1 MPYRRAHRDL
11 VAASIYSI
19 KLLTC
24 SQISFYSH
32 AESCFSLFLLSLV
45 SKIYQFCTGTH
56 VLRQYSLQYTCLQLG
71 LITSDA
77 WSSLLLPQNGVY
89 VVHAYVHPSHH
100 CMSSWCVA
108 GAWRTWLLLL
118 GISKILEGCYQVSS
132 RLSFLQTKQVH
143 FPHPVLTGQ
152 VHPSCSS
159 LTTWELC

>member
-1 MPYRRAHRDL
+1 MLGKGSLNLQEKPWEVSLLKGRSLPCSPMPYRRAHRAL

-56 VLRQYSLQYTCLQLG
+56 VLRQYSLQYLCLQLG
-71 LITSDA
+71 LITSNA

-100 CMSSWCVA
+100 CTSSRCVA

-118 GISKILEGCYQVSS
+118 GISKILL
-132 RLSFLQTKQVH
+132 LSGILKPFLS
-143 FPHPVLTGQ
+143 PG
-152 VHPSCSS
+152 
-159 LTTWELC
+159 